1 MNQNPQNFVHLHVH
15 SEYSLLESAC
25 RIKELVRQVKAS
37 GQKAVA
43 VTDSGNLYGAVV
55 FYQEAVKAGIKP
67 IIGCELQIADK
78 NQKLVLLCENQ
89 QGYQNLIKLVSAE
102 QVTFSLVKKYHAGL
116 ICLSVTDAGT
126 IPELLLE
133 GNFSYAEQ
141 NVLQWKNLFSAE
153 HYFLEIQNHHLPKE
167 KQLLPLLVKLSGNT
181 GVPLVAVNQV
191 RYLKRADAQT
201 QKILTCIKN
210 NQSLEELSY
219 SGKEAYL
226 KSSEEMMQ
234 IFSALPDAVQNTVR
248 IAERC
253 NLEIQF
259 HEQKLPHFVQDG
271 ITDNKAYF
279 EKLCQQGMYRHYG
292 QNPPPEVRQRLQYE
306 MQVIEDMGF
315 TDYFLIVQDFIRY
328 ARNQEI
334 PVGTGRGSA
343 SGSLCSYCLDITGID
358 PVKEDLLFE
367 RFLNP
372 ERRSMP
378 DIDIDFCIEGRAKV
392 RDYVIRRYGKE
403 HVAEIVAFDTLKAR
417 ASVRD
422 TGRILHLPNGVIAT
436 AVKYLDS
443 RMTITESL
451 EQSPELKQ
459 LCEQNQQIYQL
470 LETASRIE
478 GFPRHTTI
486 HAAGVVITDKP
497 VMEYVPIFRDEQM
510 LVTQYTMTALEELG
524 LLKMDFLGL
533 RNLTVIR
540 DTERAVRQYVPG
552 FSAGSLQ
559 TDDKAVYTLIS
570 QGNTSGVFQLEST
583 GMKKFLTRLKPGC
596 MDDIMTALAIYRPG
610 PMDSI
615 PDYLRNRQNP
625 QRITYLHPA
634 LKDILKP
641 TYGCILYQEQV
652 MQICRKLAG
661 FSYAEADNVRYA
673 MSKKKTALMQEEKK
687 KFLDGCQNNQ
697 IPLRTAEQIFSQMES
712 FAEYAFNKSHAAAY
726 ARIAYQTAYLKTH
739 YFGEYMASLMTSV
752 ISETEKLASYL
763 EECRSA
769 GMKIYPPD
777 INRSGWNFIFKNGNL
792 YFGLLAVKGLGRGL
806 IDKML
811 AERRKN
817 GAFTSFSDFCKRM
830 TPLGLYKKT
839 LESMIQAGALDNLDY
854 NRKQMLTYYEQMLE
868 PGNYQ
873 TVIDGQ
879 MSLFG
884 ETESAQS
891 LILPD
896 MPDFS
901 AVEKLQMEKFSCGMY
916 LSGHPLDSFSWIK
929 QLLHCTDI
937 STLEQLPEHAPAKL
951 ICMIQACRK
960 FRTKTNAE
968 MCFLRLEDK
977 SGITEAVVFPELYAS
992 VREALENGRILYLT
1006 GKISRKNQHLSI
1018 ICDSIQ
1024 EQQNFSAML
1033 GKMLL
1038 CLKVTHSPEDLQNLK
1053 KLSELCRNYPGRTGV
1068 VLYFTDTRNYAYPKQ
1083 KIYISL
1089 SEDCIQAVHRIFPP
1103 EKIGCIAKIM

>member
-1 MNQNPQNFVHLHVH
+1 MNQNQQNFVHLHVY

-25 RIKELVRQVKAS
+25 RIKELIRQVKDS

-43 VTDSGNLYGAVV
+43 VTDSDNLYGAVL

-102 QVTFSLVKKYHAGL
+102 QADFSLVKKYHAGL

-133 GNFSYAEQ
+133 GNFSSAEQ
-141 NVLQWKNLFSAE
+141 NVLQWKNLFGE
-153 HYFLEIQNHHLPKE
+153 ENYFLEIQNHGLPEE
-167 KQLLPLLVKLSGNT
+167 KQLFPLLVNLSQNT
-181 GVPLVAVNQV
+181 GVSLVAVNQV
-191 RYLKRADAQT
+191 RYLKREDAQA
-201 QKILTCIKN
+201 QKILTCIRN
-210 NQSLEELSY
+210 NQSLDELSH
-219 SGKEAYL
+219 SGNEAYL
-226 KSSEEMMQ
+226 KSAEEMRQ
-234 IFSALPDAVQNTVR
+234 IFFALPSAMQNTIR

-253 NLEIQF
+253 QLEIRF

-271 ITDNKAYF
+271 ITDNRAYF
-279 EKLCQQGMYRHYG
+279 EKLCEQGMYRHYG
-292 QNPPPEVRQRLQYE
+292 QNPPPDVRQRLQYE

-378 DIDIDFCIEGRAKV
+378 DIDIDFCIEGRSKV
-392 RDYVIRRYGKE
+392 RDYVVRRYGKE

-417 ASVRD
+417 AAVRD
-422 TGRILHLPNGVIAT
+422 AGRVLRMPNSVISS

-443 RMTITESL
+443 RLTIAESL
-451 EQSPELKQ
+451 EQSSELKQ
-459 LCEQNQQIYQL
+459 LCQQDKQIHQL
-470 LETASRIE
+470 LDMASRIE

-497 VMEYVPIFRDEQM
+497 VTDYVPVFRDESM
-510 LVTQYTMTALEELG
+510 LVTQYTMTTLEELG

-540 DTERAVRQYVPG
+540 DAERAVRKSVSG
-552 FSAGSLQ
+552 FSAANLPV
-559 TDDKAVYTLIS
+559 DDNAVYDLIS
-570 QGNTSGVFQLEST
+570 CGNTSGVFQLESA
-583 GMKKFLTRLKPGC
+583 GMRKFLTGLKPRC

-625 QRITYLHPA
+625 QKITYLHPA
-634 LKDILKP
+634 LEEILKP

-661 FSYAEADNVRYA
+661 FSYAEADTVRYA
-673 MSKKKTALMQEEKK
+673 MSKKKTALMQEEKN
-687 KFLDGCQNNQ
+687 KFLDGCQNHQ
-697 IPLRTAEQIFSQMES
+697 IPIQTAEQIFSQMES

-752 ISETEKLASYL
+752 ISETEKLSSYL
-763 EECRSA
+763 EECRAA

-777 INRSGWNFIFKNGNL
+777 VNISEWTFIFRDGRF

-817 GAFTSFSDFCKRM
+817 GNFTSFSDFCKRM

-854 NRKQMLTYYEQMLE
+854 NRKQMLTYYEQILDS
-868 PGNYQ
+868 GNLQ

-884 ETESAQS
+884 ETESAQN

-901 AVEKLQMEKFSCGMY
+901 ATEKLQMEKNACGMY
-916 LSGHPLDSFSWIK
+916 LSGHPLDAFLWMK
-929 QLLHCTDI
+929 ELLRSSDI
-937 STLEQLPEHAPAKL
+937 SALEQLPEHAPIKL
-951 ICMIQACRK
+951 IGLVQACRK
-960 FRTKTNAE
+960 FKTKSNTE

-977 SGITEAVVFPELYAS
+977 SGIAEAV
-992 VREALENGRILYLT
+992 
-1006 GKISRKNQHLSI
+1006 
-1018 ICDSIQ
+1018 
-1024 EQQNFSAML
+1024 
-1033 GKMLL
+1033 
-1038 CLKVTHSPEDLQNLK
+1038 
-1053 KLSELCRNYPGRTGV
+1053 
-1068 VLYFTDTRNYAYPKQ
+1068 
-1083 KIYISL
+1083 
-1089 SEDCIQAVHRIFPP
+1089 IFPDLYNSSRND
-1103 EKIGCIAKIM
+1103 